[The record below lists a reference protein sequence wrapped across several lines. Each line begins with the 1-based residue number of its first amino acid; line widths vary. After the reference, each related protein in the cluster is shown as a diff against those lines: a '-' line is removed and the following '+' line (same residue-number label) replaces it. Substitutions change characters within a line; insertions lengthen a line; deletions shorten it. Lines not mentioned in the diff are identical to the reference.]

1 MANER
6 KFIRENAKRS
16 LIKRFLVKEIEGA
29 GFGGMSIQ
37 RTPIGTRVNILVE
50 RPGMVI
56 GKSGA
61 KIRELTESIRTK
73 FNVDNPQIE
82 IQEAGSSAS
91 LNAQIMAEKLAEAL
105 ERGWHFRRAG
115 HSTVRRIMQSG
126 AKGCQVIISGK
137 LTGER
142 HRTEKFTEGHVK
154 YCGETAKQIMDIG
167 FAVAKLKPGVLGVK
181 VRIMRPDARLPDE
194 IKVLMPQAPAP
205 APAAPAAAPEAPAP
219 AETVAP
225 APEVAAELKK
235 EAEEKPPVET
245 DMDVDKKTPISE
257 ITKIPGIGPSIVKKF
272 EAAKISSLEEIMSM
286 DLDDL
291 LAIEG
296 IGQKTAENLIKHLK
310 KLIEEGDVN
319 GP

>member
-16 LIKRFLVKEIEGA
+16 LIKKFLVKEIEGA
-29 GFGGMSIQ
+29 GFGGMNIQ

-56 GKSGA
+56 GKGGS
-61 KIRELTESIRTK
+61 KIKELTDSIRTK

-126 AKGCQVIISGK
+126 AKGCQVILSGK

-154 YCGETAKQIMDIG
+154 YCGETAKEVMDIG
-167 FAVAKLKPGVLGVK
+167 LATAKLKPGVLGVK
-181 VRIMRPDARLPDE
+181 VRIMRPDAKLPDE
-194 IKVLMPQAPAP
+194 ITYKLAVKEEIK
-205 APAAPAAAPEAPAP
+205 PEIKI
-219 AETVAP
+219 ETKE
-225 APEVAAELKK
+225 PEPKLE
-235 EAEEKPPVET
+235 
-245 DMDVDKKTPISE
+245 KKTDIKQ
-257 ITKIPGIGPSIVKKF
+257 ITKIPGVGPSVLKKL
-272 EAAKISSLEEIMSM
+272 EKARITSLEELYVMN
-286 DLDDL
+286 LDDL
-291 LAIEG
+291 IAIDG
-296 IGQKTAENLIKHLK
+296 IGNKTAELIVKNIR
-310 KLIEEGDVN
+310 KLLQEGTEH
-319 GP
+319 GS

>member
-6 KFIRENAKRS
+6 KFVRENAKRAM
-16 LIKRFLVKEIEGA
+16 IKKFLVGEIQGA

-56 GKSGA
+56 GKSGM
-61 KIRELTESIRTK
+61 KIKDLTESIRTK

-154 YCGETAKQIMDIG
+154 YCGETAKQVMDNG
-167 FAVAKLKPGVLGVK
+167 FAIAKLKPGVLGVK
-181 VRIMRPDARLPDE
+181 VRIMRRDAKLPDE
-194 IKVLMPQAPAP
+194 MKLRIMEKPEPIVETKEKV
-205 APAAPAAAPEAPAP
+205 
-219 AETVAP
+219 
-225 APEVAAELKK
+225 K
-235 EAEEKPPVET
+235 EEKIEPVLE
-245 DMDVDKKTPISE
+245 KKTDIKL
-257 ITKIPGIGPSIVKKF
+257 ITKVPGIGPAVLKKLDK
-272 EAAKISSLEEIMSM
+272 AKITSLEELYSM
-286 DLDDL
+286 NLDDL
-291 LAIEG
+291 MAVDG
-296 IGQKTAENLIKHLK
+296 IGQKTAELIVKNIRKVL
-310 KLIEEGDVN
+310 EEGNVN
-319 GP
+319 GSEG

>member
-6 KFIRENAKRS
+6 KFVRENAKRS
-16 LIKRFLVKEIEGA
+16 LIKKFLLKEIEGA

-61 KIRELTESIRTK
+61 KIKELTDSIRTK
-73 FNVDNPQIE
+73 FDVENPQIE
-82 IQEAGSSAS
+82 IQESGSGSS

-115 HSTVRRIMQSG
+115 HSTVRRIMQAG

-154 YCGETAKQIMDIG
+154 YCGETAKQVMDLG

-181 VRIMRPDARLPDE
+181 VRIMRPDAKLPDE
-194 IKVLMPQAPAP
+194 IVYRVQEKAP
-205 APAAPAAAPEAPAP
+205 
-219 AETVAP
+219 VAP
-225 APEVAAELKK
+225 VQK
-235 EAEEKPPVET
+235 EEEKPKPVEPALE
-245 DMDVDKKTPISE
+245 KKTDIKL
-257 ITKIPGIGPSIVKKF
+257 ITKIPGIGPSVLKKL
-272 EAAKISSLEEIMSM
+272 EKAKVNSLEELYAMN
-286 DLDDL
+286 LDDL
-291 LAIEG
+291 MAIDG
-296 IGQKTAENLIKHLK
+296 IGNKTAELIVKNIRKIL
-310 KLIEEGDVN
+310 EEGSGNDSEA
-319 GP
+319 